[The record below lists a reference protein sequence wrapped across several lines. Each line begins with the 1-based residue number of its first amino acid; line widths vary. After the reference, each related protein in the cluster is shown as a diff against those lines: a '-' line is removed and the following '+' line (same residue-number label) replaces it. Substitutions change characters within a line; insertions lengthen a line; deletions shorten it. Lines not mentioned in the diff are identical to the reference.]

1 MCCSVDAC
9 GAGNGHINA
18 QVKAPCTCP
27 PVMITETDGVSA
39 LSFVPLETGEHL
51 FFVTFND
58 MNIPGDSNFYNYNQ
72 FLLELFLYFE

>member
-1 MCCSVDAC
+1 
-9 GAGNGHINA
+9 
-18 QVKAPCTCP
+18 
-27 PVMITETDGVSA
+27 MITETDGVSA